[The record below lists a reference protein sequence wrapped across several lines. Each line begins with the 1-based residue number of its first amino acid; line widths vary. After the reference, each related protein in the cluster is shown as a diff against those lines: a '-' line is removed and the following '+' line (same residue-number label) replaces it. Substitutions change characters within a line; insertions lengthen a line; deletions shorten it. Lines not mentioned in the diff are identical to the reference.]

1 MGKPKDSCE
10 AWQLTLA
17 CFAGVSA
24 LYLRCTQR
32 SVPGGDSGEL
42 ITAACELGVAHPP
55 GYPLFTLLAYLASK
69 LTFLNSPAYCVNLL
83 NSLLGAM
90 SSAALCFATYRLTNF
105 APSGILVAGCFAMS
119 HLVWQ
124 WSMVAEVFSLN
135 NLFIGLLFSLT
146 ACFHT
151 ANSQEQRA
159 KFSRLGAFCCGLALC
174 NQHTIVI
181 YVIVICPWV
190 LIRLLMMKELSFGLM
205 VELGLCFLAGLFPYI
220 YLAVSSF
227 MNRARWSWGDQTSF
241 PGFMTH
247 LLRSEYGTF
256 SLAKTDTEGQM
267 MKIIL
272 AQWNHCVKDLSLPVL
287 TLAATG
293 LVMTFFRRKYSYY
306 LVSWILASMFIVY
319 SMFFAWR
326 ANLDISR
333 PLFLAVVERF
343 WVQSDAVLCVLS
355 GLGLASVCKELEKLF
370 GNFRIWKSVAWIFT
384 LGFIVHHAHL
394 NFRFCDQSDNFI
406 VDSFARN
413 ILASIPNG
421 SIILTRGDLPGNSM
435 RYLHYCEGLR
445 PDLALVDQ
453 ELMTYN
459 WYVPKLGPHLSDVH
473 FPGSRWNLVS
483 TEQKRTFNLHNFF
496 SSNIQRGIF
505 ICIGLPDEDQTW
517 RKDFMQVP
525 WGVCDR
531 IIPSTA
537 QFDPGK
543 WAQLTRHLYNW
554 TTPHNS
560 TFPPGSWEEVVNTEM
575 WQSRIKMPFF
585 LFDLAEKQ
593 NKQGKSLEQLY
604 ELSYMLYHEIVSKF
618 KNHPV
623 NWHKNLALACER
635 LLRTGS
641 KTHDPENLLSES
653 IHHFRL
659 YLKGEPEDPQ
669 RSAIIEAIHHLKKER
684 ERLHELKKDRESI

>member
-1 MGKPKDSCE
+1 
-10 AWQLTLA
+10 
-17 CFAGVSA
+17 
-24 LYLRCTQR
+24 
-32 SVPGGDSGEL
+32 
-42 ITAACELGVAHPP
+42 
-55 GYPLFTLLAYLASK
+55 
-69 LTFLNSPAYCVNLL
+69 
-83 NSLLGAM
+83 M

-159 KFSRLGAFCCGLALC
+159 K
-174 NQHTIVI
+174 
-181 YVIVICPWV
+181 
-190 LIRLLMMKELSFGLM
+190 
-205 VELGLCFLAGLFPYI
+205 
-220 YLAVSSF
+220 
-227 MNRARWSWGDQTSF
+227 
-241 PGFMTH
+241 
-247 LLRSEYGTF
+247 
-256 SLAKTDTEGQM
+256 AKTDTEGQM

-459 WYVPKLGPHLSDVH
+459 W
-473 FPGSRWNLVS
+473 
-483 TEQKRTFNLHNFF
+483 
-496 SSNIQRGIF
+496 RGIF